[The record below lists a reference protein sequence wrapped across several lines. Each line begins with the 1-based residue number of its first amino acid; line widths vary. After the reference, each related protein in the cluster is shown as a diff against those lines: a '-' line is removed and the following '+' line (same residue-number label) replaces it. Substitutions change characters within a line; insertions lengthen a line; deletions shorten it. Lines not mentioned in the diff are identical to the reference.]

1 MKRSVF
7 PATVVVATALFAVAC
22 GSSSDSSG
30 GGGGSSSASSTAS
43 GGAEAAGARGG
54 TLITRAN
61 AAPPGSP
68 DTQVNYT
75 AQEWQFLILTHDGLV
90 GFKRA
95 GGAEGSKLVADLAT
109 EVPTPTDN
117 GTTYTFTL
125 RPNIKFSDGKT
136 VTAADVKATF
146 ERLFKIGDSP
156 NAGTWYSVIKGADAC
171 IKTPKSCDLTG
182 GVDVSGNQITF
193 HLTGP
198 DPEFLQKLAVP
209 FAFIL
214 PKDTPSKNVDFPPPG
229 TGPYKWTQYEPN
241 SGMKVERNTFF
252 KEWSKDAQPD
262 GLPDVIDQRFGLS
275 VGAAV
280 TQVENGQAD
289 WVFYGDSIPSDRL
302 NELSTKYAKQV
313 HIDPQPAT
321 YYFAF
326 NTTIPPFD
334 NLKARQAV
342 NYATD
347 RNALIKLYGGPKLAS
362 PTCQVL
368 PPDFP
373 GYKPY
378 CPYTVNPGS
387 GKWTGPDMAKA
398 RQLVEESGT
407 KGMSVKVN
415 SDTTEVDK
423 AYGEYFVGLLN
434 QLGYK
439 ATPQFLSNDIQY
451 AYIQNSKNKV
461 QFAYSSWFADYPAPS
476 DFLQV
481 LLGCGS
487 IHKNSN
493 SSPNIAQF
501 CNKEIQANM
510 DKAGA
515 TASEDVNTANTMW
528 AQADKDIADQ
538 APWVAMFNPK
548 QLNFVSKRV
557 KGFQFSPQWYFL
569 LAQASVK

>member
-1 MKRSVF
+1 VKRSVF

-22 GSSSDSSG
+22 GSSSDNSG
-30 GGGGSSSASSTAS
+30 GGGGSSSSSTAAS

-61 AAPPGSP
+61 AAPAGSP
-68 DTQVNYT
+68 DPQVNYT
-75 AQEWQFLILTHDGLV
+75 AQEWQFLIMSHDGLV

-109 EVPTPTDN
+109 EVPQPTDN

-193 HLTGP
+193 HLTGS

-241 SGMKVERNTFF
+241 AGMKLERNTFF

-368 PPDFP
+368 PPEFP

-378 CPYTVNPGS
+378 CPYTANPGS

-407 KGMSVKVN
+407 KGMRVKVN
-415 SDTTEVDK
+415 SAACSTSSATRPRRSSCPTTSS
-423 AYGEYFVGLLN
+423 
-434 QLGYK
+434 
-439 ATPQFLSNDIQY
+439 TPTSRTRRTR
-451 AYIQNSKNKV
+451 
-461 QFAYSSWFADYPAPS
+461 
-476 DFLQV
+476 
-481 LLGCGS
+481 C
-487 IHKNSN
+487 
-493 SSPNIAQF
+493 SSPTR
-501 CNKEIQANM
+501 
-510 DKAGA
+510 AGSPTTRRRRTSCRSCSAAARSTRTRTRARTSPSSA
-515 TASEDVNTANTMW
+515 TRTSRRTWTRRARRRPRTSTPRTRCGHR
-528 AQADKDIADQ
+528 
-538 APWVAMFNPK
+538 PT
-548 QLNFVSKRV
+548 RT
-557 KGFQFSPQWYFL
+557 SPTRRRGWRCSIPSSSTSSR
-569 LAQASVK
+569 AA

>member
-1 MKRSVF
+1 VKRSTLL
-7 PATVVVATALFAVAC
+7 AAVVVAIAALAAAC
-22 GSSSDSSG
+22 GSSSNTTSSS
-30 GGGGSSSASSTAS
+30 GGGSSSSSSTGSSETA
-43 GGAEAAGARGG
+43 GGRGG

-61 AAPPGSP
+61 AAPSGSP
-68 DTQVNYT
+68 DPQVNYT
-75 AQEWQFLILTHDGLV
+75 LQEWQFLIITHDGLV

-95 GGAEGSKLVADLAT
+95 SGPEGTKIVPDLAT
-109 EVPTPTDN
+109 AVPTPTDN
-117 GTTYTFTL
+117 GKTYAFTL
-125 RPNIKFSDGKT
+125 RDGIKFSNGKT
-136 VTAADVKATF
+136 VTGADVKATF

-156 NAGTWYSVIKGADAC
+156 NAGSWYAVIKGADAC
-171 IKTPKSCDLTG
+171 IKEPKSCDLSQG
-182 GVDVSGNQITF
+182 IEVNGNQVTF
-193 HLTGP
+193 HLNTA
-198 DPEFLQKLAVP
+198 DPEFLSQLSVP

-214 PKDTPSKNVDFPPPG
+214 PADTPAKHVDIPPPG
-229 TGPYKWTQYEPN
+229 TGPYKWTEYKPT
-241 SGMKVERNTFF
+241 SLMKVERNTFF

-368 PPDFP
+368 PPEFP

-378 CPYTVNPGS
+378 CPYTANPGS

-407 KGMSVKVN
+407 KGMRVKVN

-501 CNKEIQANM
+501 CNKDIQANM

-548 QLNFVSKRV
+548 QLNFVSSRV
-557 KGFQFSPQWYFL
+557 KGFQFSPQWYLL
-569 LAQASVK
+569 LAQVSVK

>member
-1 MKRSVF
+1 VKRSVF
-7 PATVVVATALFAVAC
+7 LATLVVAAAMLAAAC
-22 GSSSDSSG
+22 GSSSNTTSSK
-30 GGGGSSSASSTAS
+30 GSSSSTA
-43 GGAEAAGARGG
+43 GTEGAGARGG

-68 DTQVNYT
+68 DPQVNYT

-95 GGAEGSKLVADLAT
+95 GGAEGTKLVPDLAT
-109 EVPTPTDN
+109 AVPSPTDN
-117 GTTYTFTL
+117 GKTYTFTL

-146 ERLFKIGDSP
+146 ERLFKIGNSP
-156 NAGTWYSVIKGADAC
+156 NSGTWYNVIKGADAC
-171 IKTPKSCDLTG
+171 IKKPKSCDLTG
-182 GVDVSGNQITF
+182 GVDVSGNTVTF
-193 HLTGP
+193 HLTTA

-214 PKDTPSKNVDFPPPG
+214 PADTPAKNVDFPPPG
-229 TGPYKWTQYEPN
+229 TGPYKWSQYAPN
-241 SGMKVERNTFF
+241 SGMKVVRNTFF

-302 NELSTKYAKQV
+302 NELSTKFAKQV

-326 NTTIPPFD
+326 NTTIPPF
-334 NLKARQAV
+334 NNVKARQAV

-347 RNALIKLYGGPKLAS
+347 RNALIKLYGGPQLAT

-368 PPDFP
+368 PPNFP

-378 CPYTVNPGS
+378 CPYTANPGS
-387 GKWTGPDMAKA
+387 GKWTAPDMAKA
-398 RQLVEESGT
+398 RQLVQESGT
-407 KGMSVKVN
+407 KGMRVKVN

-461 QFAYSSWFADYPAPS
+461 QFAYSSWFADYPAAS
-476 DFLQV
+476 DFLNI

-487 IHKNSN
+487 IHPNSN
-493 SSPNIAQF
+493 SSPNIAEF
-501 CNKEIQANM
+501 CDKGIQAQM
-510 DKAGA
+510 DKAGQ
-515 TASEDVNTANTMW
+515 TALEDANAANGLW
-528 AQADKDIADQ
+528 QQVDKDVADA

-548 QLNFVSKRV
+548 QLNFTSSRV
-557 KGFQFSPQWYFL
+557 KGFTFSPQWYFL

>member
-68 DTQVNYT
+68 DPQVNYT

-109 EVPTPTDN
+109 EVPKPTDN

-125 RPNIKFSDGKT
+125 RPNIKFSDGKA

-156 NAGTWYSVIKGADAC
+156 NAGTWYSVIKGADAW

-229 TGPYKWTQYEPN
+229 HRPVQVDGVRAQLGHE
-241 SGMKVERNTFF
+241 GRAQHVLQGVVEGRAARRPAGRHRPALRP
-252 KEWSKDAQPD
+252 ERRRRRHPGRERPGRLGVLRRLDPVR
-262 GLPDVIDQRFGLS
+262 PPQRAEHE
-275 VGAAV
+275 V
-280 TQVENGQAD
+280 
-289 WVFYGDSIPSDRL
+289 
-302 NELSTKYAKQV
+302 
-313 HIDPQPAT
+313 
-321 YYFAF
+321 
-326 NTTIPPFD
+326 
-334 NLKARQAV
+334 RQA
-342 NYATD
+342 
-347 RNALIKLYGGPKLAS
+347 GPHRPAAGD
-362 PTCQVL
+362 VL
-368 PPDFP
+368 LRVQHDDPAVRQRQGPP
-373 GYKPY
+373 G
-378 CPYTVNPGS
+378 
-387 GKWTGPDMAKA
+387 
-398 RQLVEESGT
+398 RQLR
-407 KGMSVKVN
+407 
-415 SDTTEVDK
+415 DR
-423 AYGEYFVGLLN
+423 
-434 QLGYK
+434 
-439 ATPQFLSNDIQY
+439 PQR
-451 AYIQNSKNKV
+451 
-461 QFAYSSWFADYPAPS
+461 
-476 DFLQV
+476 
-481 LLGCGS
+481 
-487 IHKNSN
+487 
-493 SSPNIAQF
+493 
-501 CNKEIQANM
+501 
-510 DKAGA
+510 
-515 TASEDVNTANTMW
+515 
-528 AQADKDIADQ
+528 ADQ
-538 APWVAMFNPK
+538 ALRRPEAREPDVPGPAARLPRPT
-548 QLNFVSKRV
+548 SPTARTRSTRAAASGRV
-557 KGFQFSPQWYFL
+557 RTWPRRASSSRSPGRR
-569 LAQASVK
+569 ACR